1 MSDDL
6 VGILGDL
13 VSQEEDADYARDGV
27 HGRLSADAG
36 ALPEIAEVFL
46 AAGYFLEML
55 TCQDRREDLDK
66 MRLVYTYNRSD
77 RADRQLVQADLP
89 FGEAV
94 PSLTGVYPSADW
106 FEREVFD
113 MYGVRFDGHPDLK
126 RILCPDDADF
136 HPLLKDF
143 GRADPEEEAG

>member
-1 MSDDL
+1 MSDL

-13 VSQEEDADYARDGV
+13 VTPEEDADYARDGV
-27 HGRLSADAG
+27 HGRMSADAG
-36 ALPEIAEVFL
+36 ALPDIAEVFL

-55 TCQDRREDLDK
+55 TCQDRREDLEK
-66 MRLVYTYNRSD
+66 MRLVYTWNRYD
-77 RADRQLVQADLP
+77 QTDRQLLLADLP
-89 FGEAV
+89 PGEAA
-94 PSLTGVYPSADW
+94 PSLTEVYSSADW

-113 MYGVRFDGHPDLK
+113 MYGVVFDGHPDLK

-143 GRADPEEEAG
+143 GRATDEEAG